1 MKNNK
6 NKSEVEKNTTK
17 SLIIIFLAFIVGGWN
32 ACQAQVEKQPTHKI
46 VLEMELEEVVKLK
59 IPTVEELN
67 KIKQTY
73 PPKGDNVNLKRKAV
87 IPELEVIIKEEDYDE
102 NNK

>member
-32 ACQAQVEKQPTHKI
+32 TCQAQVEKQSPHKI
-46 VLEMELEEVVKLK
+46 VLEMELEQVVKLK
-59 IPTVEELN
+59 IPKVEELN
-67 KIKQTY
+67 IIKQKY
-73 PPKGDNVNLKRKAV
+73 PPKNNIINLKKKPTL
-87 IPELEVIIKEEDYDE
+87 PEVDAIIREEDYYE